1 MYPKLEFIPLMKLFG
16 HRSAW
21 AACWILA
28 PVAAAQSL
36 TVETKVLGAERL
48 GPEAIISASGLPQ
61 GPTLAKKDLDDATKR
76 LDATGMFT
84 SVIYRYDPAGEGK
97 AGYVLTWQI
106 KEASPKL
113 TVLLDIPGIDEREFW
128 KETSSTS
135 LLRSHIPGGDAA
147 TAYCEH
153 VIEEFLLKR
162 SRTEQIASEMVA
174 DFTERRMIAMFH
186 PASRPTVTAIR
197 SLGHT
202 TAGLDKGEIPM
213 IFRLAHPPK
222 VGGIRFLG
230 NHLIDGAT
238 LERAASPL
246 ILGRDYSEYD
256 IRNILELNV
265 RPLYDRKAHLTMKF
279 PTVAMEQSSGGSGA
293 VVASV
298 SIDEGPEWKLGKVEL
313 TEDELPTGDRS
324 GAAEL
329 RRFEP
334 ADWGHWGQVIA
345 SLQNSELAL
354 KHRGY
359 LDAMA
364 IPVGSC
370 RSGSETVDLDIE
382 VHKGPLSLFGTLQL
396 IGLSPAERQQA
407 AAQWKLRSGAPL
419 DGPYLTDYLRKQSR
433 ALKGRTRSVSQEL
446 RPRPES
452 HVVDVILT
460 FK

>member
-1 MYPKLEFIPLMKLFG
+1 MKLSS
-16 HRSAW
+16 HRTVW

-36 TVETKVLGAERL
+36 IVETKVLGAERL
-48 GPEAIISASGLPQ
+48 EPEAIVPVSGLPKGQ
-61 GPTLAKKDLDDATKR
+61 TLAKKDLDDAMKR
-76 LDATGMFT
+76 LDDTGMFT
-84 SVIYRYDPAGEGK
+84 SVSYRYDPAGEGK

-106 KEASPKL
+106 REASPKL

-135 LLRSHIPGGDAA
+135 LIRSRIPGSDAA

-153 VIEEFLLKR
+153 AIETFLLKR
-162 SRTEQIASEMVA
+162 SRPEKIASEMIA
-174 DFTERRMIAMFH
+174 DLTNRRMIAMFH
-186 PASRPTVTAIR
+186 PANRPTVTAMR
-197 SLGHT
+197 SLGDHT
-202 TAGLDKGEIPM
+202 IAGLDNGEIPI

-230 NHLIDGAT
+230 NRLIDGAT
-238 LERAASPL
+238 LERIASPL
-246 ILGRDYSEYD
+246 IVGRDYSEYN
-256 IRNILELNV
+256 IRNILESNV

-279 PTVAMEQSSGGSGA
+279 PTVTVEKSSGGLGA
-293 VVASV
+293 VVALV

-313 TEDELPTGDRS
+313 TEDELPTGDRN

-329 RRFEP
+329 RRSEP
-334 ADWGHWGQVIA
+334 ADWGHWGQVIE
-345 SLQNSELAL
+345 SVQKSELAL

-359 LDAMA
+359 LDARA

-370 RSGSETVDLDIE
+370 WSGSEIVDLDIE

-396 IGLSPAERQQA
+396 IGLSPADRQQA

-419 DGPYLTDYLRKQSR
+419 DGLYLTDYLRKESR
-433 ALKGRTRSVSQEL
+433 ALKGRARLVSQEL
-446 RPRPES
+446 RPHPDS
-452 HVVDVILT
+452 NVVDAILT